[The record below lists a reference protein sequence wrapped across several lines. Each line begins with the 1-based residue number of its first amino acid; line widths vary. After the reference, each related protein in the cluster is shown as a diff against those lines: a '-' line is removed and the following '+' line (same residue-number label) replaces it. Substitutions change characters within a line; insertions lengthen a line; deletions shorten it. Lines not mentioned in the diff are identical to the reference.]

1 MKFQRL
7 FQFEI
12 LIYFMQFHMKLYRLM
27 STHARLRTAVT
38 RCKKVH
44 ASVLSVSGGTIVV
57 DEHQRCLNHVR
68 QGGIAV
74 MAEGEVELQERW
86 RALRKLSL

>member
-1 MKFQRL
+1 M
-7 FQFEI
+7 EI
-12 LIYFMQFHMKLYRLM
+12 LIYFMLFHMKLYRLV
-27 STHARLRTAVT
+27 STHTRLEPQSRAAR
-38 RCKKVH
+38 RCMRLC
-44 ASVLSVSGGTIVV
+44 SLSVSGGTIVV

-74 MAEGEVELQERW
+74 MAEVELQERW